1 MANPPAP
8 NPSPTT
14 SPVTHGTILS
24 YGLEDLSITGI
35 IIDSYKRDA
44 NFASVEEI
52 TDQMGIVTG
61 VRMSDYRVQ
70 ISVSGRILATGTP
83 TFKVGDILQ
92 VNGDNG
98 VITDIGIGGEAK
110 GFAKYDIKATS
121 YEGVSGLEP
130 A

>member
-1 MANPPAP
+1 MANPPLP

-14 SPVTHGTILS
+14 TPVTHGTILS
-24 YGLEDLSITGI
+24 YGLEDLTITGI

-70 ISVSGRILATGTP
+70 ISISGRILATGTP
-83 TFKVGDILQ
+83 TFKVGDVLS
-92 VNGDNG
+92 VNGDQG

-121 YEGVSGLEP
+121 YEGVTGLSP